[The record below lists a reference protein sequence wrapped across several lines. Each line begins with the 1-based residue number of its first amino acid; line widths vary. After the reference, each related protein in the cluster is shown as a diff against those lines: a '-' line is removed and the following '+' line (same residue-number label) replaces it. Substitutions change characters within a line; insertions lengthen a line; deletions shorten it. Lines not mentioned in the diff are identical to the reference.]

1 MLDTVSDSWFCR
13 IVCHWI
19 KMHTMGIAYN
29 SAKPRITNDVI
40 DKTRR
45 KVYKARVFY
54 PFQAVMTYE
63 E

>member
-1 MLDTVSDSWFCR
+1 
-13 IVCHWI
+13 
-19 KMHTMGIAYN
+19 MHTMGIAYN